1 MCGCVYMPP
10 SATAFFLVCIPLA
23 ASASFHSGR
32 PLSNPAR
39 QLQLTAP
46 CRTARPAC
54 ELTDLPPRPDPSRLV
69 SSLDVST
76 QRLVFAG
83 ISAGVVAG
91 TAAFATLL
99 SRLDAFVANA
109 PAVLPIPLGLA
120 FTVAGVTHFTLT
132 DMYVRLTPPRGTWGC
147 WQVFLACHHACRHHT
162 CVTTHIA
169 GYQLR
174 HRLASS
180 PPPHSPRPLPPPT
193 RSRKCSPAARC
204 RLRAPTCS
212 GSATGNPHTQLLSQ
226 ASVDSVF
233 FTRCTCGQ
241 AVPHLLDGRGR
252 GGRRRVPRALGG
264 PHSSPASTRRAR
276 REACSTRPA
285 VNRSASCCEQASCF
299 LR

>member
-1 MCGCVYMPP
+1 VCVCVYMPP

-76 QRLVFAG
+76 QRLAFAG

-147 WQVFLACHHACRHHT
+147 WQVPAPGADMLGISYGQYHTYWTGVAEVVAGASLVLSAVGLLAVPLQLPCAALFLLTAA
-162 CVTTHIA
+162 VTPANIYQFTHDVSLEPELPVR
-169 GYQLR
+169 LR
-174 HRLASS
+174 YPQDH
-180 PPPHSPRPLPPPT
+180 
-193 RSRKCSPAARC
+193 AARG
-204 RLRAPTCS
+204 LIQLVLLAVWWDL
-212 GSATGNPHTQLLSQ
+212 ATLPL
-226 ASVDSVF
+226 A
-233 FTRCTCGQ
+233 
-241 AVPHLLDGRGR
+241 
-252 GGRRRVPRALGG
+252 
-264 PHSSPASTRRAR
+264 
-276 REACSTRPA
+276 
-285 VNRSASCCEQASCF
+285 
-299 LR
+299 